1 MTFDY
6 TQRGYTP
13 SHRYR
18 GYYDSGSKSTA
29 CEQCGRLIRLCYS
42 LHDQHMKSFVIGSCC
57 FKNYAD
63 QATLIQLRA
72 ARLLLNT
79 QIAAAEQDA
88 RLHDAL
94 DGIRERRR
102 TWGEARREARALL
115 RAYRHE
121 TGKDWLPE
129 ALFLLREEAEREPK
143 PYKRLGDRLRWFDD
157 QAEKIERLKKAS
169 ANVLSVR
176 SI

>member
-1 MTFDY
+1 VTFDY
-6 TQRGYTP
+6 EQRGYTT

-18 GYYDSGSKSTA
+18 GYYDSGSKTTA

-42 LHDQHMKSFVIGSCC
+42 LHDRNMKSFVIGSCC

-63 QATLIQLRA
+63 QPTLIQLRA

-88 RLHDAL
+88 RLHEAL
-94 DGIRERRR
+94 DGIRERRKL
-102 TWGEARREARALL
+102 WSEARRDARALL
-115 RAYRHE
+115 RAYRQE
-121 TGKDWLPE
+121 SGKEWLPE
-129 ALFLLREEAEREPK
+129 TLFALMTETEREPK
-143 PYKRLGDRLRWFDD
+143 PYKRLGQRLRWFDD
-157 QAEKIERLKKAS
+157 QAEKIERLRKAS
-169 ANVLSVR
+169 ANVLTSR